1 MKRTNKEIKQ
11 QTEIWLN
18 ERWMIANMKEARP
31 QDMSY
36 YNGALKTVEFL
47 GYEWQRHE
55 DGIHTLYKSK

>member
-18 ERWMIANMKEARP
+18 ERWMIANMKEART

-36 YNGALKTVEFL
+36 YNGALKAVEFL
-47 GYEWQRHE
+47 EWQRHE
-55 DGIHTLYKSK
+55 DGTHTLYKSK